1 MSIRF
6 AHDALPVLYQFKRA
20 TIALCVQY
28 VRDVLN
34 ASHRRRIHGLQQRI
48 NEIETDLYDLF
59 CRWNFVA
66 LAHQRYLTD
75 RCLPTDSQFIV
86 LKDLYYY
93 LQRFG
98 VDAQESLVPFP
109 LERFETI
116 LRVAHEGSQTHPPPR
131 AMYPSDA
138 QTRRMKSVYRGTEY
152 SADVT
157 KLLARYQYLGG
168 LNNSLSVPPAVLD
181 TFRSHEL
188 FGTPLNTHTSF
199 CSPFAD
205 EAVFS
210 SSGSFFQFS
219 AFDAD
224 TVYFANPP
232 FDEKFCDDVAD
243 RLLEQLAQRVFQL
256 VVIIPVWDT
265 EVQKARGLKDFHLPF
280 MCYRKLVQSP
290 YFLSEHFLDKD
301 AYPFYNYFSQRMVF
315 ICNVHLIN
323 LGVRVD
329 TEALMKAWKKID

>member
-1 MSIRF
+1 MSIQF
-6 AHDALPVLYQFKRA
+6 ALDALPVLYQFKRA

-28 VRDVLN
+28 VRDVLH
-34 ASHRRRIHGLQQRI
+34 ASHRRRIQGLQQRLS
-48 NEIETDLYDLF
+48 EVETDLYDLF

-66 LAHQRYLTD
+66 LAHGRYLTD
-75 RCLPTDSQFIV
+75 RCLPVDTEFVV
-86 LKDLYYY
+86 LQDLYYY

-98 VDAQESLVPFP
+98 VDAKESLVAFP
-109 LERFETI
+109 MDQFAGI
-116 LRVAHEGSQTHPPPR
+116 LRAAHDGTATHAPPR
-131 AMYPSDA
+131 AMYPSEA
-138 QTRRMKSVYRGTEY
+138 QSRRMKSVYRGAQY
-152 SADVT
+152 SADVAR
-157 KLLARYQYLGG
+157 LLARYQYLGG

-210 SSGSFFQFS
+210 SSGSFFHFT
-219 AFDAD
+219 AFDDD

-243 RLLEQLAQRVFQL
+243 RLLEQLAQRAFKL

-265 EVQKARGLKDFHLPF
+265 DVQKQRGLKDFHLPF
-280 MCYRKLVQSP
+280 MCYRKLVSSP

-301 AYPFYNYFSQRMVF
+301 SYPFYNYFSQRMVF

-323 LGVRVD
+323 LGVPVD
-329 TEALMKAWKKID
+329 TEALMKAWFKN